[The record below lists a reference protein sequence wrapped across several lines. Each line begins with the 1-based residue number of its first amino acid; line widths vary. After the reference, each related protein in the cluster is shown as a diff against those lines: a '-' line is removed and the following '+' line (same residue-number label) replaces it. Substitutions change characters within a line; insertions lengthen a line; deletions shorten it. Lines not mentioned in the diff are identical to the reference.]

1 MRALPLL
8 GLAAAAVAVAAV
20 YVSRG
25 GPDNAGKGAS
35 APIPAGT
42 AATAAPLGPARL
54 NQGKMTAFVYKT
66 AAEPVP
72 PFPFYDAAQATKTIA
87 DKKGKVVLLNLWAT
101 WCGPCREE
109 MPSLD
114 RLQKDMGSDKFE
126 VMAVSVDK
134 NGFETAKKFLDGLGV
149 ASLAYYSDP
158 TGRAPSQVK
167 AIGMPATLLI
177 DAEGREVGRLMGP
190 AEWDSPD
197 AKRLIEAMLR

>member
-25 GPDNAGKGAS
+25 GPDNAGQ
-35 APIPAGT
+35 AG
-42 AATAAPLGPARL
+42 AAPVAPAAVGAAAPAAKL

-72 PFPFYDAAQATKTIA
+72 QFPFYNAAQATKTIA

-114 RLQKDMGSDKFE
+114 RLQKEMGSDKFE

-149 ASLAYYSDP
+149 QSLAYYSDP

-177 DAEGREVGRLMGP
+177 DADGREVGRLMGP
-190 AEWDSPD
+190 AEWDSSD